1 MPATEFGNGSDQN
14 VLRWSNKLMREA
26 MDKTYF
32 KRFSGTS
39 QDSIIQILTELERSP
54 GDTIK
59 FDLLYQNRGDGV
71 QGDTT
76 LEGYEE
82 ALEFY
87 QDSVIIDQLRH
98 AHSFRKMSQQR
109 TVHDLRKIG
118 RESLSTWWAW
128 KLDTMMFAYLA
139 GAVGDGSET
148 ASGTLGTSGF
158 AGNAVDTP
166 EATHHL
172 DKTGAVMKLSYLNT
186 AKTLAKTINP
196 RIEPVMVDGQPKYIF
211 VGHPYS
217 INALRTETGEAGW
230 NLIQGRAGVNG
241 PKNPIYTGA
250 MGEYN
255 GIVIHES
262 EYIPTNDGATVMTG
276 FTAQNDKANL
286 LLGKGAGVFAMG
298 NAYDK
303 VDQSTNGGGSFFSY
317 KEEVKDYGNK
327 KGIGSAS
334 CFGITKCRF
343 NSKDVGVMR
352 ITSTDAAPS

>member
-1 MPATEFGNGSDQN
+1 MAATEFGNGSVHN

-26 MDKTYF
+26 MDMTYF
-32 KRFSGTS
+32 KKFSGTS
-39 QDSIIQILTELERSP
+39 EDNIIQILTDLERSP
-54 GDTIK
+54 GDTVK
-59 FDLLYQNRGDGV
+59 YDLLYQNRGDGV

-87 QDSVIIDQLRH
+87 QDEVKIDQLRH
-98 AHSFRKMSQQR
+98 AHSFRKMTQQR
-109 TVHDLRKIG
+109 TLHDLRKIG
-118 RESLSTWWAW
+118 RTSLATWFAW
-128 KLDTMMFAYLA
+128 KFDTLMFAYLA

-148 ASGTLGTSGF
+148 CSGTMGSGGF
-158 AGNAVDTP
+158 AGNAVQTP

-196 RIEPVMVDGQPKYIF
+196 RIEPVMVDGQPKYVF

-217 INALRTETGEAGW
+217 INALRTESGETGWAM
-230 NLIQGRAGVNG
+230 IQARAGVNG

-262 EYIPTNDGATVMTG
+262 EYIPTNDGATVLTG

-286 LLGKGAGVFAMG
+286 LLGKGAGAFAMG
-298 NAYDK
+298 NAYQK
-303 VDQSTNGGGSFFSY
+303 VDQSSNGGGSYFSY
-317 KEEVKDYGNK
+317 VEQERDYKNK
-327 KGIGSAS
+327 KGVGGAS
-334 CFGITKCRF
+334 CFGMTKCRF
-343 NSKDVGVMR
+343 NSKDIGVMR